1 MHISKI
7 NESGNKNIQNNIT
20 CSRDVFGFRF
30 GLRFGFRF
38 GFGLLR
44 LLVISFGTIR
54 VRAQLVQQGVQD
66 LLPLGKGLQP
76 EDEKAID
83 RIRGSCVHIW
93 GEHPG

>member
-20 CSRDVFGFRF
+20 CSRDV
-30 GLRFGFRF
+30 FGFRF